1 MLFIKTYTIFF
12 TSFCCN
18 ALLLNESL
26 CNIYYA
32 YAHDLV
38 VAFVSHF
45 GQIYD
50 NDMLVHNVHGL
61 VHLSNDAAKYGSL
74 DNVSSFTFENFLW
87 KLKRM
92 VRKPKFALQH
102 IIRRLSEQKVMNTSN
117 KREYPILRK
126 KHAVGPVPDVLANSI
141 QYSSVETSK
150 YSIKLNARD
159 SCVCVNGKIVIVKN
173 LVLKDADVF
182 SMCIVHFGK
191 QKTF

>member
-1 MLFIKTYTIFF
+1 MLFIKTYTNFF
-12 TSFCCN
+12 LLLFV
-18 ALLLNESL
+18 AMHILLNESL

-50 NDMLVHNVHGL
+50 MLVHNVHGL
-61 VHLSNDAAKYGSL
+61 VHLSNDATKYGSL
-74 DNVSSFTFENFLW
+74 DNVSSFTFENFLG

-92 VRKPKFALQH
+92 VRKPTFALQQ

-159 SCVCVNGKIVIVKN
+159 SCVCVNGKI
-173 LVLKDADVF
+173 F
-182 SMCIVHFGK
+182 SIKRC
-191 QKTF
+191 